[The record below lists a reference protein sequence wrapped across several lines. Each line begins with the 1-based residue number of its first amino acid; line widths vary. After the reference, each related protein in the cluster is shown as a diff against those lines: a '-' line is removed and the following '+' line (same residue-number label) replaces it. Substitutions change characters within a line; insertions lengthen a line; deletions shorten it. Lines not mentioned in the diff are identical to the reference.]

1 MKDSEPK
8 CEWCDAVIEP
18 DCGSLCDDCK
28 AVDLKH
34 EANEADSERRYW
46 QHIDHQIDMA
56 RGK

>member
-1 MKDSEPK
+1 MTMSEPK

-34 EANEADSERRYW
+34 NADAADSEWRYW
-46 QHIDHQIDMA
+46 QHVNNKIDEA